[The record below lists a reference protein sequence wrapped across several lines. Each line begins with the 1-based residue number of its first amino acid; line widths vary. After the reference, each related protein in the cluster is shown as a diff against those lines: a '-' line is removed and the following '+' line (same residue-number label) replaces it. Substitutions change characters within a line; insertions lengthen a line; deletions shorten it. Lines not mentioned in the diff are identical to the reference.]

1 MEAVSDALGII
12 FTESYIS
19 LAALLA
25 MFLMAFG
32 FASAGGVGASSAP
45 AGSTVAKFA
54 KDQDSVRSRLA
65 LRCGLIC
72 KIGHVRC
79 QKHLPYSWKHP
90 LLSCMPTFV
99 IRAASLTKSSAAR
112 LKALQWRYNC
122 YIIYSC
128 IQQKTNC
135 GKSVVGLQNFCSNRH
150 LLKNACRQYTTH
162 PT

>member
-19 LAALLA
+19 LAALLG
-25 MFLMAFG
+25 MFMMAFG

-72 KIGHVRC
+72 KTCHVRY
-79 QKHLPYSWKHP
+79 QKPLPYLWKHSLHP
-90 LLSCMPTFV
+90 LVSTFV
-99 IRAASLTKSSAAR
+99 RRAAT
-112 LKALQWRYNC
+112 
-122 YIIYSC
+122 
-128 IQQKTNC
+128 QK
-135 GKSVVGLQNFCSNRH
+135 L
-150 LLKNACRQYTTH
+150 A
-162 PT
+162 

>member
-1 MEAVSDALGII
+1 MSSAAGADHDVCLQYVMEAVSDALGII

-65 LRCGLIC
+65 LRCGSTWNHC
-72 KIGHVRC
+72 HVRH
-79 QKHLPYSWKHP
+79 QKDLPYSGRHP
-90 LLSCMPTFV
+90 LLPCVSPVMRHAVTWKCAQQPAFKLFSGARIAMSAMSTSSRDLLRDSSCWT
-99 IRAASLTKSSAAR
+99 A
-112 LKALQWRYNC
+112 
-122 YIIYSC
+122 
-128 IQQKTNC
+128 
-135 GKSVVGLQNFCSNRH
+135 
-150 LLKNACRQYTTH
+150 
-162 PT
+162 